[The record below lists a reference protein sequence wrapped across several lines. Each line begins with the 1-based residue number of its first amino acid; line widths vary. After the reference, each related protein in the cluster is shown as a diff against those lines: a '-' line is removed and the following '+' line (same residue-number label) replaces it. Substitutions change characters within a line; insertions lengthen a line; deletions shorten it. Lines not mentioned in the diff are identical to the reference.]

1 MFRSLLVAAVLA
13 ASVVP
18 AAAETQ
24 SHVLA
29 NGMKVIVREDHR
41 APVAVTQLWFK
52 VGSADEHAGKT
63 GLSHAL
69 EHMMFKGTPTV
80 PAGEFSR
87 RISALGG
94 SDNAFTSRNETVYH
108 QEFAVA
114 SLPQVLEL

>member
-24 SHVLA
+24 SRVLA

-69 EHMMFKGTPTV
+69 EHMMFKGTPTGTGLARGHRCAPRH
-80 PAGEFSR
+80 PARLAGRVAR
-87 RISALGG
+87 RGG
-94 SDNAFTSRNETVYH
+94 
-108 QEFAVA
+108 
-114 SLPQVLEL
+114 